1 MTPIA
6 NRPLISFQL
15 EFLES
20 AGFEECFVVTS
31 TGRNHDAIEG
41 YLAESYRGKLKATLL
56 AFDPSLGSAELL
68 LKLRDRLVSDFIVL
82 SGDLV
87 VSEPRQFL
95 HRLADTHRTKSA
107 AITALAYRA
116 RTDSL
121 PDVDA
126 ALSASAAS
134 AAHSAALPSAAA
146 AAAATAS
153 SSSASARKRGGKAN
167 GAARS
172 NCGGAAAAADAPAKD
187 SAKAPKPSMYLG
199 IAAPNNRLAM
209 YVNADD
215 VDDDDVIVLRKA
227 LLRRVPR
234 LAIRSDLVDAHLYIV
249 SHWTLSLLPEI
260 VSKGMVSLQADLLP
274 IMVRGQFVRA
284 WRERAAAIL
293 RNDPRTLYD
302 TSADVDADAIK
313 CFMHVLDDAHYCRR
327 VQTLND
333 FILVNRDVA
342 AHKGQTGFR
351 PAVAPSKGHNF
362 VDPGTTIDAQANV
375 GPDCVVGAGTFIGA
389 GSSVVFSNVGAHC
402 KIGANVKIV
411 NSVLLDHVTIEDNT
425 TVHNSIVCSSSYVR
439 VGCTVKDCTI
449 GVSFDLRAGSELQSL
464 RVGGGG
470 SSSSAGSSIQQR

>member
-20 AGFEECFVVTS
+20 AGFEEVFVVTS

-41 YLAESYRGKLKATLL
+41 YLAESYRGKLKAALL

-116 RTDSL
+116 RNDSL
-121 PDVDA
+121 PDADSAV
-126 ALSASAAS
+126 SASAAS
-134 AAHSAALPSAAA
+134 SAASTASSAAA
-146 AAAATAS
+146 AAS
-153 SSSASARKRGGKAN
+153 SSSSSSSSSNRKRGG
-167 GAARS
+167 GGGG
-172 NCGGAAAAADAPAKD
+172 GGAKDNKGKGKAANAADAPAAD

-215 VDDDDVIVLRKA
+215 VEEDEVIVLRKA

-234 LAIRSDLVDAHLYIV
+234 LAIRSDLIDAHLYIV

-260 VSKGMVSLQADLLP
+260 VNKGMVSLQADLLP

-284 WRERAAAIL
+284 WRERAAGIL

-302 TSADVDADAIK
+302 SSADVDADAIK
-313 CFMHVLDDAHYCRR
+313 CFVHVLDDAHYCRR
-327 VQTLND
+327 VQTLTD

-342 AHKGQTGFR
+342 AHKGQTGYK
-351 PAVAPSKGHNF
+351 PAVPLSKGNNF
-362 VDPGTTIDAQANV
+362 VDPDTTIDATARIGV
-375 GPDCVVGAGTFIGA
+375 DCVVGAGTSIGA

-411 NSVLLDHVTIEDNT
+411 NSVLLDHVTSKT
-425 TVHNSIVCSSSYVR
+425 TQQ
-439 VGCTVKDCTI
+439 CTI
-449 GVSFDLRAGSELQSL
+449 AFCAAVHMCA
-464 RVGGGG
+464 
-470 SSSSAGSSIQQR
+470 SAAR

>member
-20 AGFEECFVVTS
+20 AGFEEVFVVTS
-31 TGRNHDAIEG
+31 SGRNHGAIED

-116 RTDSL
+116 RSDSL
-121 PDVDA
+121 PDADA
-126 ALSASAAS
+126 AISVSQSA
-134 AAHSAALPSAAA
+134 PAAA
-146 AAAATAS
+146 AAASASAAVSTS
-153 SSSASARKRGGKAN
+153 SSSSGRKRGGKAN
-167 GAARS
+167 AAKGQR
-172 NCGGAAAAADAPAKD
+172 GGAANAAEASAKD
-187 SAKAPKPSMYLG
+187 AAKAPKPSMYLG

-215 VDDDDVIVLRKA
+215 VDDGDVIVLRKA
-227 LLRRVPR
+227 LLRLVPR

-313 CFMHVLDDAHYCRR
+313 CFIHVLDDAHYCRR

-342 AHKGQTGFR
+342 AHKGQTGYR
-351 PAVAPSKGHNF
+351 PAVPLSKGNNF
-362 VDPGTTIDAQANV
+362 VDANTTIDPQAHV
-375 GPDCVVGAGTFIGA
+375 GVDCVVGAGTSIGA
-389 GSSVVFSNVGAHC
+389 GSAVVFSNVGAHC

-439 VGCTVKDCTI
+439 NGCTVKDCTI
-449 GVSFDLRAGSELQSL
+449 GVSFDLRAGSELQSM

-470 SSSSAGSSIQQR
+470 SSTSSRQQ